1 MKIVVGLGNFGKE
14 YQNTYHNLGFAA
26 IDRAAEILDFKFSKE
41 KCFAS
46 IAEGFSGCEKIVFAK
61 PSTFMN
67 LSGKSVSELVGFY
80 KIDLKDLLVVYD
92 DFDLDRGRIRIRE
105 SGSAGTHNGMK
116 SIISELNSQEF
127 PRVRIGFKPSGTC
140 PIPLIDFVLSTIP
153 KEEKELF
160 DKATLKAAKAI
171 VGFCEGESISSLTAK
186 YNGNLD

>member
-1 MKIVVGLGNFGKE
+1 
-14 YQNTYHNLGFAA
+14 
-26 IDRAAEILDFKFSKE
+26 
-41 KCFAS
+41 
-46 IAEGFSGCEKIVFAK
+46 
-61 PSTFMN
+61 MN